1 MCFSAQASFV
11 VGVGLLGLGAATVK
25 RARTRRELPYA
36 LIPLLFGIQ
45 QLLEGMLW
53 LALPNDAP
61 PLLIAGLATLY
72 LLFSNVLWPVYV
84 PVAVLALE
92 TVAWRRRVLVA
103 AVSVGAVVSIY
114 LLTILILL
122 PMTPRIVG
130 QHILYDFP
138 NPYEQTTIMLYVIVT
153 CMSLLLSSH
162 RRVVAFGVAAFV
174 SEVAAYAFY
183 SLWLISV
190 WCFFAAVLSA
200 IVLWQFQGQRP
211 VSLES

>member
-92 TVAWRRRVLVA
+92 TVAWRRRVLIA
-103 AVSVGAVVSIY
+103 AASVGAVVSIY

-130 QHILYDFP
+130 QHILYDFQ

-183 SLWLISV
+183 TVWLISV

>member
-11 VGVGLLGLGAATVK
+11 VGVGLLGLGAVTVK
-25 RARTRRELPYA
+25 RVRTRRELLYA
-36 LIPLLFGIQ
+36 LIPLLFGFQ

-53 LALPNDAP
+53 LTLPNESP
-61 PLLIAGLATLY
+61 PLLTTGLATLY
-72 LLFSNVLWPVYV
+72 LLFSNVLWPIYV

-103 AVSVGAVVSIY
+103 AASVGAVVSIY
-114 LLTILILL
+114 LLTILLLL
-122 PMTPRIVG
+122 PMTPRIVD

-138 NPYEQTTIMLYVIVT
+138 NPYEQTTILLYVIVT
-153 CMSLLLSSH
+153 CTSLLLSSH
-162 RRVVAFGVAAFV
+162 RRVVAFGIAAFV

-200 IVLWQFQGQRP
+200 IVLWQFQSQRS
-211 VSLES
+211 VSRES